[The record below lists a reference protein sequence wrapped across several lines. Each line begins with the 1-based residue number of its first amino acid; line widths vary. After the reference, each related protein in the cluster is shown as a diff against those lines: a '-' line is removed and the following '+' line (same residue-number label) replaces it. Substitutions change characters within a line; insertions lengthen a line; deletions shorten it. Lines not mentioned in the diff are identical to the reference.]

1 MLQSHR
7 FTLPRPSRRAALL
20 GTAVALLLAAC
31 ASLPPPLDPPSQL
44 RAANR
49 IGWGATTGQLD
60 QIATQGWGRYV
71 EQQLNADPK
80 APLPAF
86 AEAQIAQL
94 DITSKTLNERVQEVE
109 TLRKNQD
116 KPPTEAERVVARQAY
131 QNGLNKGSR
140 EAGHRF
146 LLRALYSDQQ
156 LLEHISA
163 FWFNHFNVHQ
173 YKREIRVLVSDY
185 EDRALRP
192 NALGSFR
199 TMLGAVARHPAML
212 RYLDNDQNGIPRVNE
227 NYARELLE
235 LHTLGVDGGYS
246 QRDVQE
252 LARVLTGFG
261 VRLDPEDPKLPPK
274 FNGQYVREGLYE
286 FNPARHDFGDKQLL
300 GQTIKGSG
308 AKELDQVLDLLV
320 AHPSTA
326 RFVSR
331 KLAQFFLADQPPAA
345 VVERMAAA
353 FQQSGGDI
361 KATLRPLLLSSEFAS
376 LPPAKFKDPQ
386 HYLLSG
392 LRAGF
397 EGQQMLNSQPLA
409 GWLRRLGQGL
419 YDRQTPDGYPP
430 QAEAWN
436 SAGQMSLRF
445 EIARQMGGGV
455 PALFK
460 GEAADAPKPPPPPY
474 KLDAP
479 PMRSRIEPSLSPATR
494 GALAQADSPQLWL
507 TLLLSSPE
515 FMNR

>member
-1 MLQSHR
+1 MR
-7 FTLPRPSRRAALL
+7 FTPALTRRAALL
-20 GTAVALLLAAC
+20 SSAALLAAC
-31 ASLPPPLDPPSQL
+31 ASLSPPPLDAPAQL

-49 IGWGATTGQLD
+49 IGWGANQAQLD
-60 QIATQGWGRYV
+60 QISKLGWGDYV
-71 EQQLNADPK
+71 EQQLRADTN

-86 AEAQIAQL
+86 AQSQIAAM
-94 DITSKTLNERVQEVE
+94 DISNKTLIERVQEVE

-116 KPPTEAERVVARQAY
+116 KPPTEAERVVTRQAY
-131 QNGLNKGSR
+131 QNALNKGTR
-140 EAGHRF
+140 EAGHRQ

-163 FWFNHFNVHQ
+163 FWFNHFTVHQ

-212 RYLDNDQNGIPRVNE
+212 RYLDNDQNGIPKVNE

-235 LHTLGVDGGYS
+235 LHTLGIDGGYS

-252 LARVLTGFG
+252 LARVLTGFS
-261 VRLDPEDPKLPPK
+261 VRLEPEDPKLPAK
-274 FNGQYVREGLYE
+274 FNGQYRRDGLYE

-300 GQTIKGSG
+300 GQTIKGRG
-308 AKELDQVLDLLV
+308 ADELDQVLDLLV

-326 RFVSR
+326 HFISR
-331 KLAQFFLADQPPAA
+331 KLAQYFLADEPPAA
-345 VVERMAAA
+345 IVDKMAEA
-353 FQQSGGDI
+353 FHKTKGDI
-361 KATLRPLLLSSEFAS
+361 KATLRPLLYSNEFANAA
-376 LPPAKFKDPQ
+376 PAKFKDPQ
-386 HYLLSG
+386 HYLLSS

-397 EGQQMLNSQPLA
+397 EGQAMLNSQPLA

-430 QAEAWN
+430 LAAAWN
-436 SAGQMSLRF
+436 SAGQMSVRF

-479 PMRSRIEPSLSPATR
+479 PLRPRLEASLSPTTR
-494 GALAQADSPQLWL
+494 QALAQADSPQLWL
-507 TLLLSSPE
+507 ALLLSSPE
-515 FMNR
+515 FMVR